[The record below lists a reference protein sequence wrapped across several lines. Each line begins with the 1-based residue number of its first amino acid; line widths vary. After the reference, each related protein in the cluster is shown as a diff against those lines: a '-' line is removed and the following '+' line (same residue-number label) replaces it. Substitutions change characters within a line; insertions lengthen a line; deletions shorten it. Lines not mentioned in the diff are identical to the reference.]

1 MHGVMPDY
9 TAASSSA
16 VVSPHEPLRYGE
28 EASSQWGVLTDDN
41 GDHVTPPEFGSYHL
55 IYDGIYD
62 AIVAGVQPP
71 VTSTEIITLIKLLDL
86 ARESSR
92 LGQVLDV
99 CI

>member
-1 MHGVMPDY
+1 MHGVMPEY
-9 TAASSSA
+9 AAASAPA
-16 VVSPHEPLRYGE
+16 VDTPHEPLRYGE
-28 EASSQWGVLTDDN
+28 EASTQWGVLTDDS

-62 AIVAGVQPP
+62 AIVSGSQPP

-99 CI
+99 SI